1 MKGLLY
7 YGNKDIR
14 YSEDIE
20 EPQIVNANDV
30 KIKVAFCGICGTD
43 LHEFLDGPIFF
54 PKSTADKDKISGLS
68 LPLCP
73 GHEFSGTVLEIGS
86 DVTNVKPGDNVV
98 VEATG
103 HCIDRLR
110 YKDTIQQDLPFCSS
124 CKLGKPNCCDSLGF
138 CGLGVGNGAM
148 SEKVVYGSSHVI
160 KIPDTLPLDIAALVE
175 PLSVAWHAV
184 EIANFKEGQTAL
196 VLGGGPIG
204 LATILA
210 LKGHKAGKVICS
222 EPALIRRQFAEKLGA
237 QVFNPMDHKDDAIEV
252 LKSFTEDNI
261 GFDASFDCSGIKIT
275 YEQSIDALRTC
286 GIAVNVAIWPNK
298 PIAVNPMTLTYH
310 EKVSTGSMCYVVKDF
325 EQVIDALD
333 KKLIDPEVAKHLI
346 TGKFN
351 LRDGIAKGFQ
361 QLIDH
366 KESNVKVLVTP
377 DEV

>member
-1 MKGLLY
+1 
-7 YGNKDIR
+7 
-14 YSEDIE
+14 
-20 EPQIVNANDV
+20 
-30 KIKVAFCGICGTD
+30 
-43 LHEFLDGPIFF
+43 
-54 PKSTADKDKISGLS
+54 
-68 LPLCP
+68 
-73 GHEFSGTVLEIGS
+73 
-86 DVTNVKPGDNVV
+86 
-98 VEATG
+98 
-103 HCIDRLR
+103 
-110 YKDTIQQDLPFCSS
+110 
-124 CKLGKPNCCDSLGF
+124 
-138 CGLGVGNGAM
+138 M

-275 YEQSIDALRTC
+275 YEQSIDALRTS